1 VKEIERLHGRFLG
14 VIRKRYGSFPAVR
27 LEVGFASEFPQ
38 DRDFAYTAQD
48 INGALSIV
56 VAPKLAHE
64 TPARKEGVLL
74 HEFGHAILMAA
85 GKEHSEADADDM
97 ALTVFG
103 TPIFYDDALDAQTT
117 DPIEDRAFP
126 KSGD

>member
-1 VKEIERLHGRFLG
+1 MEEVERLHERFLG
-14 VIRKRYGSFPAVR
+14 VIKKRYGSFPSVR
-27 LEVGFASEFPQ
+27 LEVGFASEFPE

-64 TPARKEGVLL
+64 TPERKEGVLL

-85 GKEHSEADADDM
+85 GKAHSEADADDM

-103 TPIFYDDALDAQTT
+103 IPIFYDEALDAQTT
-117 DPIEDRAFP
+117 DPIEGPALP
-126 KSGD
+126 LEA